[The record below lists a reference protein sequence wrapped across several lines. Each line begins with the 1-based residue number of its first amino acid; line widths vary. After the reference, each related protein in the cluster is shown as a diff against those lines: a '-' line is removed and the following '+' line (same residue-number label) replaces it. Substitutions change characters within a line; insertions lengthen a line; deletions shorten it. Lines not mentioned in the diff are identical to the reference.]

1 MTTTNT
7 HPPTFSQWLKRL
19 RMQRDLTQELLAELV
34 NCSVQ
39 SIRFFESGKRRPAL
53 EMAER
58 LADVLQVPAEQWA
71 AFISLART
79 ALVAEADE
87 GTPTAPLPPP
97 SPVASPAVVAFPPFG
112 VTTPFIGRETEINTL
127 SHLLH
132 HEKQRLVTIIGPGG
146 MGKTRLAQQVAVACG
161 HHFRDGAAFVS
172 LAAVVDGQNVPTTIA
187 DGLGLPLQQAIDVRE
202 RLLQL
207 LVEREQLVVLDNFEH
222 LLAPTTTAQT
232 TAIEFIQTILQRS
245 AGIHLLITSRERLR
259 IQRERTFELTG
270 LATPHAATGL
280 PAIEQTEAAI
290 LFIERAQQVTGHF
303 TLTHENRDAVARICT
318 LLGGMPLALELAAS
332 WTRVLNCDEIAEE
345 IQRSIDFLALA
356 DRDMTPRHRSMRAVF
371 DHSWSLLTEPER
383 QALAQLSIFR
393 GGCRRE
399 AALAVAHANLPVLA
413 SLIDKS
419 LLRKSQVGTITRYDM
434 HELIRQYA
442 EDQLRSTPSTDAAT
456 QQRHGAYYLGL
467 VGDRAAAISTT
478 RMREVMAELNAEID
492 NLRQAWDWAVTKQ
505 RGDLL
510 HAIGMTMWIFLEVR
524 TLYREG
530 EELFRRAAQMA
541 QTLRSDPTVD
551 RHSSDQVWA
560 HMLTH
565 QAYFTHRQVRPVE
578 SLRLVEPAL
587 AFLRQSDDPFTLQ
600 QALFT
605 HGGASWFHGNLDDA
619 VADYRAGLV
628 LANQLQTPYLLSFHN
643 VFLGVLLYE
652 VGQYTDSFHHLR
664 LGVEHARRFGDPRSL
679 SFALTYLN
687 RTALALGRSDETAA
701 LVEEA
706 LQIARLAED
715 WFCVALALEQ
725 QACLQQAQGAFDTAQ
740 AHLAEAHAL
749 YQQTGDIWSRSR
761 VLTLIA
767 QLALRRGDFVAA
779 HQHFVNAFQLAQR
792 AELLT
797 HAMAALAG
805 LAALFAAQAE
815 PHRAFL
821 LAHLVL
827 AHRASNHATR
837 QHASQMNE
845 QLTPQLPP
853 AERTALQARLQSTAF
868 DALVTELLYR

>member
-1 MTTTNT
+1 
-7 HPPTFSQWLKRL
+7 
-19 RMQRDLTQELLAELV
+19 MQHDLTQEALAELV

-58 LADVLQVPAEQWA
+58 LAGVLQVPAEQRP
-71 AFISLART
+71 AFINLART
-79 ALVAEADE
+79 TVVVEADNS
-87 GTPTAPLPPP
+87 TPTTPLPPP
-97 SPVASPAVVAFPPFG
+97 STGAPPAVVSFFPAG
-112 VTTPFIGRETEINTL
+112 VTTPFIGRTAEIEML

-161 HHFRDGAAFVS
+161 RHFRDGAAFVS
-172 LAAVVDGQNVPTTIA
+172 LAAVMDGQNVPTTIA
-187 DGLGLPLQQAIDVRE
+187 DGLGLSLQQAIDVRE

-207 LVEREQLVVLDNFEH
+207 LAEREQLVVLDNFEH
-222 LLAPTTTAQT
+222 LLAPTATQT
-232 TAIEFIQTILQRS
+232 SAIEFIQTILQRS

-270 LATPHAATGL
+270 LATPRAATGL
-280 PAIEQTEAAI
+280 PAIEQAEAAV

-303 TLTHENRDAVARICT
+303 TLTSENRAAVARICT
-318 LLGGMPLALELAAS
+318 LLDGMPLALELAAS
-332 WTRVLNCDEIAEE
+332 WTRLLNCDEIAEE
-345 IQRSIDFLALA
+345 IQRSIDFLVLA

-371 DHSWSLLTEPER
+371 DHSWSLLTASER
-383 QALAQLSIFR
+383 QVLAQLSIFR

-399 AALAVAHANLPVLA
+399 AAVAVAHANLPVLA

-419 LLRKSQVGTITRYDM
+419 LLRKSQMGTTTRYDM

-442 EDQLRSTPSTDAAT
+442 EEQLRSTPSIYEAT
-456 QQRHGAYYLGL
+456 QQRHGAYYFGL
-467 VGDRAAAISTT
+467 VGDRAAAVNTAL
-478 RMREVMAELNAEID
+478 MRDVMAEFNAEID
-492 NLRQAWDWAVTKQ
+492 NLRQAWNWAVTQ
-505 RGDLL
+505 RRGDLL
-510 HAIGMTMWIFLEVR
+510 HTIGMTMWIFLEVR

-551 RHSSDQVWA
+551 RHLSDQLWA
-560 HMLTH
+560 HMVTH

-587 AFLRQSDDPFTLQ
+587 ALLRQVDDPFTLQ

-643 VFLGVLLYE
+643 VFLGVIFYE
-652 VGQYTDSFHHLR
+652 VGQYTDSFHHLN

-687 RTALALGRSDETAA
+687 RTAMALGRSDETAP

-706 LQIARLAED
+706 LQIARTAED

-725 QACLQQAQGAFDTAQ
+725 QACLQQAKGAFDTAQ
-740 AHLAEAHAL
+740 AYLAEAHTL
-749 YQQTGDIWSRSR
+749 YRQTGDIWSHSR

-767 QLALRRGDFVAA
+767 QLALQRGDWAAA
-779 HQHFVNAFQLAQR
+779 HQHFVNAFQLAYR
-792 AELLT
+792 SELLT

-815 PHRAFL
+815 PHRAVP
-821 LAHLVL
+821 LARLVL
-827 AHRASNHATR
+827 AHRASNYITR
-837 QHASQMNE
+837 QSANQINE
-845 QLTPQLPP
+845 RLTPQLPP
-853 AERTALQARLQSTAF
+853 AKLAALQARLQSTAF
-868 DALVTELLYR
+868 DALVTELLRL